1 MINYLLL
8 GQVIDEDE
16 VRTGVRREGSFYG
29 ANALITKPA
38 QSLAVTIT
46 AAALAAGQ
54 FVTRDSNAGMIF
66 LDQPESALFAIRAV
80 MGLIPGATLLIAALI
95 LFAFPLRGKRLKAI
109 KDQILEMHYEK
120 HEKLEALETKI

>member
-1 MINYLLL
+1 
-8 GQVIDEDE
+8 
-16 VRTGVRREGSFYG
+16 
-29 ANALITKPA
+29 
-38 QSLAVTIT
+38 
-46 AAALAAGQ
+46 
-54 FVTRDSNAGMIF
+54 
-66 LDQPESALFAIRAV
+66 